1 MNVLSTAH
9 SRYQTLPEMFVR
21 YGNSRKVSRS
31 PWIKVNP
38 LHVGL
43 GNASKLQP
51 FEAHDGRSN
60 THLEAFLQRKSS
72 SARHSQL
79 LTSILQLSASIMA
92 DTPPSNPPGPAAQPS
107 KPVSEALL
115 NDKVQEQSIGYPKD
129 PLLI

>member
-1 MNVLSTAH
+1 
-9 SRYQTLPEMFVR
+9 MFVR

-79 LTSILQLSASIMA
+79 LTSILRLSAFIMA
-92 DTPPSNPPGPAAQPS
+92 DTPPSNPLGQRRNPPNPS
-107 KPVSEALL
+107 ARPCLMTKYRNSPL
-115 NDKVQEQSIGYPKD
+115 DTPKTRY
-129 PLLI
+129 